1 MTQKDKIRE
10 ALMFATK
17 VKSMANSLKRDAR
30 DFDVK
35 FPLRTAELME
45 EEANN
50 LIKKLNSK

>member
-35 FPLRTAELME
+35 FPLKTAELME

-50 LIKKLNSK
+50 LIKKLNSR

>member
-17 VKSMANSLKRDAR
+17 VKSMATSLKRDAR

-45 EEANN
+45 EEADN
-50 LIKKLNSK
+50 LIKKLNSR